1 MTCRDHDQGGPAPDG
16 DRPARGRPG
25 RIERREQRRAARRG
39 ELAPE
44 QRERSSLWQTWS
56 SEQDYFRGLCMRW
69 LRGNRHDAEDVMSEA
84 AIKLMELDVDAAAAV
99 QNPRSWIGRVLHNLC
114 ADLGRR
120 CIRARAIE
128 DGWSTIR
135 EAVCERAPDAQLHGN
150 RVGVCVADAVDGLP
164 EYMRSV
170 LVMRMIDGLEYKEIS
185 TLLGITSAA
194 ARKRAQLARDELK
207 VQLAD
212 IIDAVEPAP
221 RGLEVS
227 RGLDPPRTRDTTM
240 ERESRWAR

>member
-1 MTCRDHDQGGPAPDG
+1 MTCPDHDQGGPASGGDG
-16 DRPARGRPG
+16 RVRGRAG
-25 RIERREQRRAARRG
+25 RIERREQRRAARHA
-39 ELAPE
+39 EVAPE
-44 QRERSSLWQTWS
+44 ERERSSLWQTWS
-56 SEQDYFRGLCMRW
+56 GEQDYFRGLCMRW

-84 AIKLMELDVDAAAAV
+84 AIKLMELGVDAAAAV

-135 EAVCERAPDAQLHGN
+135 EAACERAPDAQLHGN

-170 LVMRMIDGLEYKEIS
+170 LVMRMIDGLDYKEIS
-185 TLLGITSAA
+185 SLLGITSAA

-212 IIDAVEPAP
+212 IIDAVELSR
-221 RGLEVS
+221 RGLEAQPGGH
-227 RGLDPPRTRDTTM
+227 RPRDTTM